1 MAGWKTSAK
10 SGCPNAR
17 AVTAKRM
24 YLARAEASKIRR
36 VEVHGA
42 LVALFITISS
52 IINIKDARILDAP
65 GWPERRGK
73 IPGSGVQ

>member
-1 MAGWKTSAK
+1 M
-10 SGCPNAR
+10 
-17 AVTAKRM
+17 
-24 YLARAEASKIRR
+24 
-36 VEVHGA
+36 HGA